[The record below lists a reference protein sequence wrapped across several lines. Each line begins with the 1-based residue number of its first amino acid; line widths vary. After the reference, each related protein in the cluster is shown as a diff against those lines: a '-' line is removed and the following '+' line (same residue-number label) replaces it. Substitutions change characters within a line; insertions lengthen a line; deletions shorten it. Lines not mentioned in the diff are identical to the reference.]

1 MVKYILKHEKEIIRI
16 YNKKYIFY
24 FKNLK
29 MIFIKLFQVYEKN
42 KLIIII

>member
-16 YNKKYIFY
+16 YNKKYILY

-29 MIFIKLFQVYEKN
+29 VIFIKLFQIYDKN
-42 KLIIII
+42 KLIMII